1 MLIIKSLLNLFPST
15 IPIIVVTLRQPPI
28 GLEYDQQYNS
38 ELPR

>member
-1 MLIIKSLLNLFPST
+1 ML